1 MSIGISYLAIP
12 VDSADE
18 AESLANYLNEHGV
31 AAFQQSINE
40 VNCPLESDEAR
51 ERIDT
56 LKQTW
61 AWFWEFSDCHL
72 LGLACYMKAD

>member
-31 AAFQQSINE
+31 CAFQQSGHE
-40 VNCPLESDEAR
+40 VNCPLENDEMR
-51 ERIDT
+51 QRVDV
-56 LKQTW
+56 LKTTW
-61 AWFWEFSDCHL
+61 QWFWDFSDSGL
-72 LGLACYMKAD
+72 LGLACYMKTD

>member
-1 MSIGISYLAIP
+1 MGIRISYLAIP

-31 AAFQQSINE
+31 CAFQQSINE
-40 VNCPLESDEAR
+40 VNCPLEDDEVR
-51 ERIDT
+51 MRVDT

-61 AWFWEFSDCHL
+61 SWFWEHSDCGL
-72 LGLACYMKAD
+72 LGLACYMKSD